1 MKKENP
7 VQEKSYALALRNLSL
22 EKKKLYQRNNYFLNS
37 KLNIRN

>member
-22 EKKKLYQRNNYFLNS
+22 EKKALPKKLLFFEFI
-37 KLNIRN
+37 IRN